1 VCGVAWVWWWCWCL
15 CVAFTIPPR
24 ALFRDILAK
33 FSIFPLESSFHFIS
47 FHFISIFFSLLPF
60 SFSWFGF
67 FSRNISLVVCLLPSK
82 IGDAV
87 CGFGLIQF
95 SFSFFLG
102 FILGW
107 MVCKL
112 YGLYQQ

>member
-1 VCGVAWVWWWCWCL
+1 
-15 CVAFTIPPR
+15 VAFTIPPR

-33 FSIFPLESSFHFIS
+33 FSIFPLESSFHF
-47 FHFISIFFSLLPF
+47 HFFFAFAFL
-60 SFSWFGF
+60 F
-67 FSRNISLVVCLLPSK
+67 FLVRLFFRNISLVVCLLPSK

-87 CGFGLIQF
+87 CDFGLIQF